1 VHQGEHEGAAGLHKA
16 ADVDGALGGDA
27 VERRDHALIGL
38 LLGKNPDQALLC
50 RDVRL
55 GDADRGILGFE
66 AEAIG
71 VELRGRPALLDQGAD
86 AVIGHLGELPARLVL
101 AQRRLRLHQRRLGL
115 GNLVI
120 ELGRS

>member
-1 VHQGEHEGAAGLHKA
+1 MNSGT
-16 ADVDGALGGDA
+16 DDA

-55 GDADRGILGFE
+55 GDADRGLLGFE

-71 VELRGRPALLDQGAD
+71 VAELRGRPALLDQGAD
-86 AVIGHLGELPARLVL
+86 AVIGHAARKNATLRATCGSISACKTL
-101 AQRRLRLHQRRLGL
+101 SFSPYSEGAIGRRTSRK
-115 GNLVI
+115 
-120 ELGRS
+120 S